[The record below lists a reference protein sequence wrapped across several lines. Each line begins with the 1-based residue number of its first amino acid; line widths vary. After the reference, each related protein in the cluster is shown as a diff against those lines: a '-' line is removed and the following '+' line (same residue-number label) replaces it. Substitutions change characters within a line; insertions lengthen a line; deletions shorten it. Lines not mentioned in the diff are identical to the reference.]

1 MAWIQPGR
9 SLPRYGYHRI
19 TMPDTHTLLSF
30 FGIAVLLALTPGPDN
45 LFVLMQS
52 ALWGRRAG
60 LLVVLGLCTGL
71 VGHTAAVAAGLAALL
86 AAWPTSLVVLRLC
99 GAAYLLY
106 LAWQILRA
114 VLRPEAGDA
123 AGAGA
128 EVAADGL
135 PTVSAQTTRRPADAP
150 PSASPASAGTLYR
163 RGIIMNLTNPKV
175 VLFFLAFL
183 PQFTVPAAGPAA
195 PQIVLLGVLF
205 MLATLLVFSAIAI
218 CSGAAGAMLQRSPTA
233 RRALDI
239 CAGVVFLGLAL
250 RLALSR

>member
-1 MAWIQPGR
+1 
-9 SLPRYGYHRI
+9 
-19 TMPDTHTLLSF
+19 MPDLHTLLSF
-30 FGIAVLLALTPGPDN
+30 FGIAVLLALAPGPDN

-60 LLVVLGLCTGL
+60 LMVVLGLCTGL

-86 AAWPTSLVVLRLC
+86 AAWPAALLVLRLC

-106 LAWQILRA
+106 LAWQILRSL
-114 VLRPEAGDA
+114 LRRPA
-123 AGAGA
+123 AGAA
-128 EVAADGL
+128 AADAAQGGQAGARAAL
-135 PTVSAQTTRRPADAP
+135 PPDAG
-150 PSASPASAGTLYR
+150 ALYR

-183 PQFTVPAAGPAA
+183 PQFTAPQAGPAA

-218 CSGAAGAMLQRSPTA
+218 CSGAAGALLQRSPGA
-233 RRALDI
+233 RRALDA
-239 CAGVVFLGLAL
+239 CAGVVFVGLAL
-250 RLALSR
+250 RLAVSR